1 MNEHIV
7 SSYDEDIKDLQ
18 EQVVAMGGLVEKIW
32 MDAMECVKNANDKAA
47 LQVIESD
54 KKIDSMELKIYDKS
68 MRLLA
73 LRSPL
78 ASDLRIVVS
87 AMRMASSLERLGDHA
102 KNIARREKLIST
114 GDHPEIISLLTRMY
128 DLSHSALQQAINAY
142 RNSNPGSAEEIR
154 ANDAR
159 VDELFD
165 STVAIVLNLMAP
177 KNPPLET
184 EALASLLFIAKS
196 LERMGDMTTNIAEI
210 IIFQETGSF
219 PTDERPR
226 GKDHQGGLME
236 SLAEKEKDI

>member
-1 MNEHIV
+1 MKEHIV

-18 EQVVAMGGLVEKIW
+18 EQVVTMGGLVEKIW
-32 MDAMECVKNANDKAA
+32 MDAIDCVKNANDKAA

-54 KKIDSMELKIYDKS
+54 KKIDRMELRIYDKS

-78 ASDLRIVVS
+78 ASDLRMVVS

-102 KNIARREKLIST
+102 KNVARREKLISA

-128 DLSHSALQQAINAY
+128 DMSHSALQQAINAY
-142 RNSNPGSAEEIR
+142 RNPNPEAAEEIR

-165 STVAIVLNLMAP
+165 STVAIVLKLMAP
-177 KNPPLET
+177 KNPTLET
-184 EALASLLFIAKS
+184 EALASFLFIAKS

-226 GKDHQGGLME
+226 GKDHQGGLIE
-236 SLAEKEKDI
+236 SLDKKDI